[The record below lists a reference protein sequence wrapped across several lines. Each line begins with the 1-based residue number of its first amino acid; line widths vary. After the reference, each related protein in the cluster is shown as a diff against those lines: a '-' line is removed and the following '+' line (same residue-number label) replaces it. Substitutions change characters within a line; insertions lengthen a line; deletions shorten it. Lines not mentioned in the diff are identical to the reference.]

1 MLRNHLS
8 MVAQVEVDHV
18 DNTLTKLH
26 KFYNTFTSFMFQF
39 YVLTDKMKIYASNKY
54 IMKYGMK

>member
-1 MLRNHLS
+1 